1 MPKLKTVKSVSK
13 RLSVS
18 GNGKLRKKTAGQ
30 DHFNSREPGKVSR
43 NKRRGGI
50 LAKVDVQLAK
60 LFIPYAKQ
68 ASRK

>member
-1 MPKLKTVKSVSK
+1 MPKLKTVKAVAK

-18 GNGKLRKKTAGQ
+18 GSGKLRKKIAGQ

-43 NKRRGGI
+43 NKRGTEM

-60 LFIPYAKQ
+60 LFIPYAK
-68 ASRK
+68 